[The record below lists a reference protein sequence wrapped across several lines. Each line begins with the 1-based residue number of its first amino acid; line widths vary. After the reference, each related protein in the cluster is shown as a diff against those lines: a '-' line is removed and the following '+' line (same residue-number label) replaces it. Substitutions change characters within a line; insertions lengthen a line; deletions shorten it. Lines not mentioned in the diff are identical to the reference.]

1 MGRADFGKLGLNN
14 RNHSENCHHLSP
26 NSKQKICN
34 KIKQRVR
41 SASVRALSL
50 PWTDVDFIIITIRH
64 SSSFFSVAAQS
75 IRSICIL
82 KAKVIVLKRQ
92 LFQSPSQNSSAS
104 SSPELVE
111 LSGPSSSSSC
121 AEERRVYTRWSNDE
135 ETMLLRLWAENF
147 DRRFFKLCKVSSL
160 RYFFHLVRP

>member
-1 MGRADFGKLGLNN
+1 MVWIIFGNRQKHQRRCRAWVGQADFGKPGLNN

-64 SSSFFSVAAQS
+64 SSTFFSVAAQC

-104 SSPELVE
+104 SSLELVE
-111 LSGPSSSSSC
+111 LINQV
-121 AEERRVYTRWSNDE
+121 RRLL
-135 ETMLLRLWAENF
+135 LLRKDGCTLAG
-147 DRRFFKLCKVSSL
+147 RTTKKQCC
-160 RYFFHLVRP
+160 